1 MNKYATGLHMNDSD
15 RVSPEEIRKFIRK
28 LEQMQSSLHRFE
40 CSGKTCSECTEF
52 CEFRPRY

>member
-1 MNKYATGLHMNDSD
+1 MDNND
-15 RVSPEEIRKFIRK
+15 RVSPETVREYIKK

-52 CEFRPRY
+52 CEFRPR

>member
-1 MNKYATGLHMNDSD
+1 MDNND
-15 RVSPEEIRKFIRK
+15 RISPETVREYIKK